1 MLPYNTYKEVGFMLA
16 EKSDISLAKSL
27 VCLLGIES
35 SQELLFE
42 IAFIVLFILSIVE
55 YVVLEVK
62 AARS

>member
-1 MLPYNTYKEVGFMLA
+1 MLA